1 MNKFQIYLF
10 IGLLILIV
18 LYVVGAILDSITTAK
33 RNQTYQE
40 YIKTIR
46 NQNSLLI
53 EDINVSNKILELLL
67 NKMCEDKKENDAY
80 EEEKKNEE
88 NA

>member
-1 MNKFQIYLF
+1 MNKFQMYLF
-10 IGLLILIV
+10 VGGLILIV

>member
-1 MNKFQIYLF
+1 MYKFQIYLF
-10 IGLLILIV
+10 VGGLILIV
-18 LYVVGAILDSITTAK
+18 LYVVGVILDSITTAK

-40 YIKTIR
+40 YVETIR

-67 NKMCEDKKENDAY
+67 NKMCEDKKENDTY
-80 EEEKKNEE
+80 EEEEKNEE

>member
-1 MNKFQIYLF
+1 MYKFQIYLF
-10 IGLLILIV
+10 VGVLILIV
-18 LYVVGAILDSITTAK
+18 LYVVGVILDSITTAK

-40 YIKTIR
+40 YVETIR

-67 NKMCEDKKENDAY
+67 NKMGEDKKENDTY
-80 EEEKKNEE
+80 EEEEKNEE

>member
-1 MNKFQIYLF
+1 MNKFEAS
-10 IGLLILIV
+10 LLIGSSMLII
-18 LYVVGAILDSITTAK
+18 LYIVGAILDSITTAK

-67 NKMCEDKKENDAY
+67 NKMCEDKKENGAY

>member
-1 MNKFQIYLF
+1 MYKFQIYLF
-10 IGLLILIV
+10 VGGLILIV
-18 LYVVGAILDSITTAK
+18 LYVVGVILDSITTAK

-40 YIKTIR
+40 YVEIIR

-67 NKMCEDKKENDAY
+67 NKICKDKKENNAY
-80 EEEKKNEE
+80 EEEEKNEE

>member
-1 MNKFQIYLF
+1 MYKFQIYLF
-10 IGLLILIV
+10 VGGLILIV
-18 LYVVGAILDSITTAK
+18 LYVVGVILDSITTAK

-40 YIKTIR
+40 CVETIR

-67 NKMCEDKKENDAY
+67 NKMGEDKKENDTY
-80 EEEKKNEE
+80 EEEEKNEE

>member
-1 MNKFQIYLF
+1 M
-10 IGLLILIV
+10 GGLILIV
-18 LYVVGAILDSITTAK
+18 LYVVGVILDSITTAK

-40 YIKTIR
+40 YVEIIR

-67 NKMCEDKKENDAY
+67 NKICKDKKENNAY
-80 EEEKKNEE
+80 EEEEKNEE

>member
-1 MNKFQIYLF
+1 MYLF

-80 EEEKKNEE
+80 GEEKKNEE

>member
-1 MNKFQIYLF
+1 M
-10 IGLLILIV
+10 
-18 LYVVGAILDSITTAK
+18 DSITTAK

-40 YIKTIR
+40 YVEIIR

-67 NKMCEDKKENDAY
+67 NKICKDKKENNAY
-80 EEEKKNEE
+80 EEEEKNEE

>member
-1 MNKFQIYLF
+1 MNKFQMYLF

-80 EEEKKNEE
+80 GEEKKNEE

>member
-1 MNKFQIYLF
+1 MYKFQIYLF
-10 IGLLILIV
+10 VGVLILIV
-18 LYVVGAILDSITTAK
+18 LYVVGVILYSITTAK

-40 YIKTIR
+40 YVETIR

-67 NKMCEDKKENDAY
+67 NKMCE
-80 EEEKKNEE
+80 EKKKMMLMRGREK
-88 NA
+88 

>member
-1 MNKFQIYLF
+1 MYKFQMYLF
-10 IGLLILIV
+10 VGVLIFIV
-18 LYVVGAILDSITTAK
+18 LYVVGVILDSITTEK

-40 YIKTIR
+40 YVETIR

-67 NKMCEDKKENDAY
+67 NKMCEDKKGNDAY
-80 EEEKKNEE
+80 EEEEKNEE

>member
-1 MNKFQIYLF
+1 MNKFQMYLF